1 MCCWTPTRFGA
12 GETPSL
18 SSHRAQPLVD
28 EVTYTRIARYPVQTQ
43 PPVAAVVYEP
53 PPIEVAATIIPVST
67 YSPLE
72 GPDDTSKLSIGD
84 AQMIPER
91 LRQWFVDKIGIQ
103 DLTVLSRL
111 APILV
116 DEIGADDEFE
126 LAALMVDTEEGL
138 PLLQRVQESLP
149 IAKRQ
154 KFLSEL
160 RSIA

>member
-1 MCCWTPTRFGA
+1 M
-12 GETPSL
+12 
-18 SSHRAQPLVD
+18 
-28 EVTYTRIARYPVQTQ
+28 
-43 PPVAAVVYEP
+43 
-53 PPIEVAATIIPVST
+53 
-67 YSPLE
+67 
-72 GPDDTSKLSIGD
+72 SKLSIGD

-91 LRQWFVDKIGIQ
+91 LREWFVDKIGIK
-103 DLTVLSRL
+103 DLMVLSRL

-138 PLLQRVQESLP
+138 PLVQRVQGLLP

-160 RSIA
+160 KSIA

>member
-1 MCCWTPTRFGA
+1 MA
-12 GETPSL
+12 
-18 SSHRAQPLVD
+18 
-28 EVTYTRIARYPVQTQ
+28 VT
-43 PPVAAVVYEP
+43 YEP
-53 PPIEVAATIIPVST
+53 PVEAAATIMPVST

-72 GPDDTSKLSIGD
+72 GPDDMSKLSIGD

-91 LRQWFVDKIGIQ
+91 LREWFVDKIGIK
-103 DLTVLSRL
+103 DLMVLSRL

-138 PLLQRVQESLP
+138 PLVQRVQGLLP

-160 RSIA
+160 KSIA

>member
-28 EVTYTRIARYPVQTQ
+28 EVSYTRIARYPVQTQ

-91 LRQWFVDKIGIQ
+91 LRQWFVDKI
-103 DLTVLSRL
+103 DN
-111 APILV
+111 A
-116 DEIGADDEFE
+116 
-126 LAALMVDTEEGL
+126 
-138 PLLQRVQESLP
+138 
-149 IAKRQ
+149 
-154 KFLSEL
+154 L
-160 RSIA
+160 RSRRQVTSAQEVKECGFKTVEEKPPSN